1 MKRSTKSKP
10 QHCLPQVLHKT
21 CNLPAYMLHR
31 LLIRWK
37 QQTRATYTIFL
48 QQPFSIRIMHN
59 DCTTTYVRGLYGTHE
74 RRTKM
79 EVSMI
84 EVGPPSSKR
93 HFCSFETELSIFC
106 QRRSFA
112 SGIPMC
118 SALLT
123 QVWMTMLYAFDA
135 YIICLICLCLQ
146 SWSLL
151 NMYAVDSMIFRE
163 KNLKT
168 TINWPSYLLCEDAT
182 TCRSC

>member
-1 MKRSTKSKP
+1 MLYHCPLTLRTYEVRTTVHVRRRYSHRFRSLSCQDWDPT
-10 QHCLPQVLHKT
+10 V
-21 CNLPAYMLHR
+21 A
-31 LLIRWK
+31 RW
-37 QQTRATYTIFL
+37 
-48 QQPFSIRIMHN
+48 
-59 DCTTTYVRGLYGTHE
+59 
-74 RRTKM
+74 RTKM